1 MHKLVS
7 NLCRRR
13 EVWPRGI
20 VYPLI
25 GFLLAQGAPLGLLV
39 THAHEDGVWPVWQ
52 WLVYELR
59 ADQLAYCYRTLFTS
73 TIFIVLGAILGM
85 QEDRLRRLAAT
96 DGLTGLLNRRYFSL
110 TSASASRKKLPAPN
124 AIRLRSRSSS
134 LTSISSKPS
143 TTAPATMQATE
154 QFAVWHRPC
163 RARCA

>member
-25 GFLLAQGAPLGLLV
+25 GFLLVQEAPLGLLV
-39 THAHEDGVWPVWQ
+39 THAYEDGVWPVWQ
-52 WLVYELR
+52 WLVDELR
-59 ADQLAYCYRTLFTS
+59 ADQLAYCYLTLFMS

-110 TSASASRKKLPAPN
+110 RLSQEVARAKRYQTPLSLLVIDIDWLK
-124 AIRLRSRSSS
+124 AINDG
-134 LTSISSKPS
+134 
-143 TTAPATMQATE
+143 AGHDAGD
-154 QFAVWHRPC
+154 
-163 RARCA
+163 